1 MMRLDVDELE
11 TLREEV
17 RAELDAVRATIS
29 ARIDAGWRM
38 LDKLSHEHDVLRQE
52 RNELRCV
59 NSADWSTL
67 SSSSDDLPHR

>member
-38 LDKLSHEHDVLRQE
+38 LDKLSHELLRQE

-67 SSSSDDLPHR
+67 SSSSDDSPHR